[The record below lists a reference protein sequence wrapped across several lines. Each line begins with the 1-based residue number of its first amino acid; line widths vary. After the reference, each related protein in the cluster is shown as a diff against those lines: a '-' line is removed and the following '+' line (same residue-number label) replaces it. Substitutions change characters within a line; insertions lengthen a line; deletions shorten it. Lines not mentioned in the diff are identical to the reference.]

1 MRRIGLIALL
11 AAALAAGAAGAGR
24 ECRGRPV
31 PRRSTR
37 RGSCDDAVVGWMVG
51 TNAVQATCDP
61 AWRVALS
68 PQYQTEDGLWHGGR
82 RVFNHIYYPAIN
94 RYFAAG
100 STPDRRPRLL
110 HPLLGQRRRDGG
122 VRAALPVSV
131 ADPRRLL
138 DRDPGRPGEVRRRL
152 LRPRAG
158 HLPFR
163 IALTRRAVYDIPG
176 MPSAFRR

>member
-11 AAALAAGAAGAGR
+11 AAALAAGAAAPAANAGPA
-24 ECRGRPV
+24 CTATVDPAWV
-31 PRRSTR
+31 V
-37 RGSCDDAVVGWMVG
+37 DDAVVGWMVG

-61 AWRVALS
+61 AWRRQRA
-68 PQYQTEDGLWHGGR
+68 
-82 RVFNHIYYPAIN
+82 
-94 RYFAAG
+94 
-100 STPDRRPRLL
+100 DRRPCLL

-122 VRAALPVSV
+122 VRAALPVPV

-163 IALTRRAVYDIPG
+163 ITLTRRAVYDIPG